1 MKTHHTRRSFICQSS
16 ALLAAGF
23 ALRPH
28 TNLLAADAPP
38 EGFRSLFD
46 GKTIAGWHAMPRA
59 LANKERR
66 ADAPSDPNSQYER
79 ALRSR
84 GKWTVQDGILIG
96 EQDPPASGFGGY
108 LVSDETFGDFE
119 LLIDAKPNWAVD
131 TGVLV
136 RTTPLGNVGIQVLI
150 DHRKSGGIGGF
161 YGNGLAG
168 FHAVPYQFNA
178 IFDKDGRPIGLQ
190 EEDPKTTIESGSEAK
205 RRLLSY
211 AAPVGEFLKAWK
223 SATGTRSKSA
233 ARANCRNSRRGSTEP
248 KSARWTRRRSS
259 GRNLIRRKCSRRSA
273 AADISRGRFTAM
285 ARPIRSARIAGRPA
299 RSAAGARFS
308 SRNFDAMKGI
318 NATAGAMRIMTLIC
332 AGSRRRIRVNRIRR
346 KCCTGS
352 PTCICNTPTVAV

>member
-1 MKTHHTRRSFICQSS
+1 MKTLRTRRSFLRQSS
-16 ALLAAGF
+16 ALLAAGL
-23 ALRPH
+23 ALRPQF
-28 TNLLAADAPP
+28 NLLAADAPP

-59 LANKERR
+59 QPSKNRPAN
-66 ADAPSDPNSQYER
+66 ASSDPNSPYER
-79 ALRSR
+79 ALRIR
-84 GKWTVQDGILIG
+84 GKWTVQDGILVG

-108 LVSDETFGDFE
+108 LVSDEAFGDFE
-119 LLIDAKPNWAVD
+119 LLIDAKPDWAVD

-178 IFDKDGRPIGLQ
+178 IFDKDGKPIGLQ

-223 SATGTRSKSA
+223 FGDWNTFKIRSVGELPKLTTWINGTKICEVDTA
-233 ARANCRNSRRGSTEP
+233 KIGWPKFDPKEMLAQIGRRGHLSLEVHSNGPTDP
-248 KSARWTRRRSS
+248 LGKDRWAPGAVCRW
-259 GRNLIRRKCSRRSA
+259 RNIFIRE
-273 AADISRGRFTAM
+273 
-285 ARPIRSARIAGRPA
+285 
-299 RSAAGARFS
+299 
-308 SRNFDAMKGI
+308 
-318 NATAGAMRIMTLIC
+318 L
-332 AGSRRRIRVNRIRR
+332 
-346 KCCTGS
+346 
-352 PTCICNTPTVAV
+352 